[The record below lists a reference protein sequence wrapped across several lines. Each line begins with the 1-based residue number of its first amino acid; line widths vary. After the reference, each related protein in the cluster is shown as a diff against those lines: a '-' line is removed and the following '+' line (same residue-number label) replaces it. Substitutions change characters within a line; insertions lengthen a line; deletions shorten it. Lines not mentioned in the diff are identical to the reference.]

1 MDSTAEKAF
10 QLINRRI
17 PIDDKSIEIKSD
29 ISTVEVRL
37 PGESYLLEGL
47 QIVKRAI
54 AEDIFKFVK
63 EIKTVYFIE
72 EYKTTS
78 ESPAPLEEPKSDE
91 KVLEASENKTA

>member
-1 MDSTAEKAF
+1 MLVYEANILKTVDSTAEKAF

-29 ISTVEVRL
+29 ISTVKVRL

-54 AEDIFKFVK
+54 AEDIFNLSKK
-63 EIKTVYFIE
+63 LRLFI
-72 EYKTTS
+72 
-78 ESPAPLEEPKSDE
+78 L
-91 KVLEASENKTA
+91 